1 MRGVALFF
9 LILFLTP
16 EKYLYMVS
24 FAKSPLKPRFAR
36 TCAKYSVKVNFVI
49 GRGFSPFG
57 DVDGLIQQLVVMY
70 FSALTNLSSLNGS
83 ASEYDYN

>member
-1 MRGVALFF
+1 MILYVADLSISSTAF
-9 LILFLTP
+9 
-16 EKYLYMVS
+16 
-24 FAKSPLKPRFAR
+24 R
-36 TCAKYSVKVNFVI
+36 
-49 GRGFSPFG
+49 

>member
-1 MRGVALFF
+1 MILYVAGLFISSTAF
-9 LILFLTP
+9 
-16 EKYLYMVS
+16 
-24 FAKSPLKPRFAR
+24 R
-36 TCAKYSVKVNFVI
+36 
-49 GRGFSPFG
+49 

>member
-1 MRGVALFF
+1 MTLYVADLFISSTAF
-9 LILFLTP
+9 
-16 EKYLYMVS
+16 
-24 FAKSPLKPRFAR
+24 R
-36 TCAKYSVKVNFVI
+36 
-49 GRGFSPFG
+49 

>member
-9 LILFLTP
+9 LILFLAP

-57 DVDGLIQQLVVMY
+57 VAANSPKVVNSGA
-70 FSALTNLSSLNGS
+70 F
-83 ASEYDYN
+83 E